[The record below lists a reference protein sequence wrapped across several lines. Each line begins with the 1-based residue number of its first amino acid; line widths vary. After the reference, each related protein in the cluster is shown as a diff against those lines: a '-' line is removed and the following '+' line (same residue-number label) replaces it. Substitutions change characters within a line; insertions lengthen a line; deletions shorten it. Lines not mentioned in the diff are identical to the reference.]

1 MKLIL
6 YTLCFNEADIIP
18 YIVDYWKNLQS
29 QVDEFKVVVYDNHST
44 DNSVQLLSQ
53 YQWIEIREFESD
65 GHNDFTHQQIKQN
78 CWKESKGRAD
88 WCCVCDF
95 DEVLW
100 SNTLQEELEYAE
112 KHRFNVIGMK
122 WYAFCGN
129 VTPDPNAEEFAHQQ
143 VKRGYEQYVNH
154 TPQFKHLGK
163 FILFNPNAVDEMIW
177 SVGQHILFKVIP
189 YMNLYVTNKIV
200 TFHFN
205 KGWNEDYFVA
215 KRQRMFKRLSDANK
229 KYGMAV
235 EYGYSEEQMRKEY
248 RKYQEQSIDISTFL
262 LPLHRQT

>member
-1 MKLIL
+1 MRLDL
-6 YTLCFNEADIIP
+6 YTLTFNESDTVPFVLQYWEHIRHQGIDLHC
-18 YIVDYWKNLQS
+18 YI
-29 QVDEFKVVVYDNHST
+29 YDNHST
-44 DNSVQLLSQ
+44 DNTVELLSLP
-53 YQWIEIREFESD
+53 YVEIRYFESD

-78 CWKESKGRAD
+78 CWKESKGRAS

-200 TFHFN
+200 TFHIFN
-205 KGWNEDYFVA
+205 GFSEDYFVE
-215 KRQRMFKRLSDANK
+215 KRKKKKIRLSETNK
-229 KYGMAV
+229 KCGMGI
-235 EYGYSEEQMRKEY
+235 EYLKSEEESRQEY
-248 RKYQEQSIDISTFL
+248 RQNQAKSFDINGLIS
-262 LPLHRQT
+262 